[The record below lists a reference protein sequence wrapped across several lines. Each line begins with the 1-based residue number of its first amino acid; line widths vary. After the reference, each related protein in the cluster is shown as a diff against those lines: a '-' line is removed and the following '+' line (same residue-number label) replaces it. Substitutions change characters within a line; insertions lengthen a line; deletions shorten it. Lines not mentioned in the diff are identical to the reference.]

1 MINIALD
8 TSGIGKNRSQNHA
21 SYKALKR
28 LITADQIMIYIPY
41 VVKREIETQQL
52 AYYLTDYKNLNESLK
67 KFSKI
72 PKSPEVS
79 AIISSL
85 QEQIQSSEV
94 KILED
99 ASNFSTSWIN
109 GLNAEIQE
117 IDTDQT
123 LLALEAYFNG
133 TAPLTSIKN
142 REDIPDSFICRSIE
156 KIKNDIGSLTI
167 IADDKKIV
175 KTFEDKEDCV
185 LFNKIDTFIATDEIQ
200 EKLKALDIISSKIGN
215 LLQFIERSETSNPT
229 IHNYLSENIGDAIW
243 NESVDGIIYSND
255 GNQATISSAS
265 NGGNI
270 SIDFSRPIHYG
281 SDQLGFPFE
290 LITEVEIEYFIDKS
304 EYYMN
309 FDHGTENLSVGD
321 WNDHVFEASE
331 YIEVKVSG
339 IISVKISTKNLDL
352 TEISEL
358 EEDEFDDYFHD
369 VYREAELNIETIE
382 EINPI

>member
-28 LITADQIMIYIPY
+28 LIAAEELKVYIPY
-41 VVKREIETQQL
+41 IVKKEIETQEL
-52 AYYLTDYKNLNESLK
+52 AYYLTDYKNLKESLK
-67 KFSKI
+67 KFTKI
-72 PKSPEVS
+72 PKSTEVHE
-79 AIISSL
+79 IISSI
-85 QEQIQSSEV
+85 QKQIKDSED

-99 ASNFSTSWIN
+99 ANNFSNSWIN

-117 IDTDQT
+117 IDSNQT

-156 KIKNDIGSLTI
+156 KIQHDVGLLTV

-175 KTFEDKEDCV
+175 KTFEGKENYT
-185 LFNKIDTFIATDEIQ
+185 LFNKIDDFISTDEIQ
-200 EKLKALDIISSKIGN
+200 EKLQALDIISSKIGN
-215 LLQFIERSETSNPT
+215 LLQFIQQSEISNPT
-229 IHNYLSENIGDAIW
+229 IRDYLSENIGDAIW
-243 NESVDGIIYSND
+243 NATVYGITYSND
-255 GNQATISSAS
+255 ANKATISSAS
-265 NGGNI
+265 NGQDI
-270 SIDFSRPIHYG
+270 HIDFTKPIHYG
-281 SDQLGFPFE
+281 SDQIGFPFE
-290 LITEVEIEYFIDKS
+290 LTTEVEIEYFIDKS

-309 FDHGTENLSVGD
+309 LEYGTEDLAVGD

-331 YIEVKVSG
+331 YIEVNVSG
-339 IISVKISTKNLDL
+339 IISVKIGTKNLDL
-352 TEISEL
+352 SEISEL

>member
-8 TSGIGKNRSQNHA
+8 TSGIGKNKSTNHA

-28 LITADQIMIYIPY
+28 LIEANQIKIYIPY

-52 AYYLTDYKNLNESLK
+52 AYYLTDYKNLCESLK

-72 PKSPEVS
+72 PKSLEVS
-79 AIISSL
+79 EIISSL
-85 QEQIQSSEV
+85 QQQIQNSEV

-99 ASNFSTSWIN
+99 ASNFSSSWIN

-133 TAPLTSIKN
+133 TAPLTSAKN

-156 KIKNDIGSLTI
+156 KIKNNVGPLTI
-167 IADDKKIV
+167 IAEDKKII
-175 KTFEDKEDCV
+175 KTFEDKEDCI
-185 LFNKIDTFIATDEIQ
+185 LFNKIDVFISTNEIQ

-215 LLQFIERSETSNPT
+215 LLQFIQRSETSNPT
-229 IHNYLSENIGDAIW
+229 IQDYLSENIGDAIW
-243 NESVDGIIYSND
+243 NETVDGITYSND
-255 GNQATISSAS
+255 GNQATISSTS
-265 NGGNI
+265 NGKNI
-270 SIDFSRPIHYG
+270 SIDFSKPIHYG

-309 FDHGTENLSVGD
+309 FDYGTENLSVGD

-331 YIEVKVSG
+331 YIEVEVSG

-358 EEDEFDDYFHD
+358 EEHEFDDYFHD

-382 EINPI
+382 KINPI